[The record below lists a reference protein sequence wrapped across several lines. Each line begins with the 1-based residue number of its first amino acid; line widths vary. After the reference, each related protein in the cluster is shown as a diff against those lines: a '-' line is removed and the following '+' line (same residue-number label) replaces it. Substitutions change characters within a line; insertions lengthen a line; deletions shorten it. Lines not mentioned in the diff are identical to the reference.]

1 MSLKFNNLPKFY
13 TTQATSSIIT
23 LGENDSRH
31 AIKSLRLRVGD
42 KMDVIDGMG
51 NSFISEIVDDN
62 PKKTTAKILKKV
74 TYKADIPLHLAFC
87 PTKSNTKNELIVEK
101 AVEIGARTISP
112 IFSQNSERRHWNSK
126 RMEKIV
132 IAAIKQSK
140 RYWLPEIK
148 APSTFSEFIDSVEE
162 IQHNLIA
169 HCKEGKKTPLSKL
182 VDCTKAQLILIGP
195 EGDFTEKEYSLAE
208 QSNFSSASL
217 GDNILRVETA
227 AISAFSF
234 VKIIYNGM

>member
-42 KMDVIDGMG
+42 KMDIIDGMG
-51 NSFISEIVDDN
+51 NSFITEIVDDN

-74 TYKADIPLHLAFC
+74 TYMADIPLHLAFC

-101 AVEIGARTISP
+101 AVEIGATTISP
-112 IFSQNSERRHWNSK
+112 IFSQNSERRYWNSK

-148 APSTFSEFIDSVEE
+148 DPSTFSEFIDSVEE

-182 VDCTKAQLILIGP
+182 VDCTIAQLILIGP
-195 EGDFTEKEYSLAE
+195 EGDFTENEIALALQNNFKAVE
-208 QSNFSSASL
+208 LGSNR
-217 GDNILRVETA
+217 LRTETA
-227 AISAFSF
+227 CMVALALM
-234 VKIIYNGM
+234 KNN